1 MCITQV
7 KLTTLMKKKKILYLH
22 LIPHFQRIQMYHI
35 IPKNIVSNLFQFEVV
50 HEENIFWDHAWL
62 QIYDK
67 SYYWFWQVPKHSMQL
82 FPPLLYSTPCLF
94 GEDAKTWMGSRVS
107 MQECMQPQHCL
118 WKVVEDGN
126 HHQQLVWWKVV
137 RSFENQEW
145 KNLEPCDGNQASKIA
160 TKGMQLWMWLFTK
173 LVVEYIKRP
182 TRQE

>member
-82 FPPLLYSTPCLF
+82 FPPLLYTTPCLF
-94 GEDAKTWMGSRVS
+94 REDAKTWMGSRVS
-107 MQECMQPQHCL
+107 MQEFGTL
-118 WKVVEDGN
+118 
-126 HHQQLVWWKVV
+126 WWKP
-137 RSFENQEW
+137 SFKDCNKRDAIMDVIIYKTCGRIYKEANKTRVMLHIELSHGL
-145 KNLEPCDGNQASKIA
+145 KHKKKHLHLPKI
-160 TKGMQLWMWLFTK
+160 
-173 LVVEYIKRP
+173 
-182 TRQE
+182 